1 MRAGVPKGALA
12 IGRGTA
18 AAMAIVASTFN
29 SNNGQ
34 GGNLGFTWPCNLGV
48 IQGPY
53 KRPIGSHS
61 AIA

>member
-18 AAMAIVASTFN
+18 AAAMAIVASTFS

-34 GGNLGFTWPCNLGV
+34 GGNLGFE
-48 IQGPY
+48 
-53 KRPIGSHS
+53 
-61 AIA
+61 